1 MVDLTFLPALN
12 HALQSGETD
21 RLDPFMWLPENASKI
36 KETLCSLDPLSATDF
51 ALLSKFISVKVEQT
65 KSIDLSHFS
74 LTGQQVIELLST
86 HEDVEVL
93 NLSHMQQITTDMLR
107 QLIPTLPK
115 LRRLVLLHTIPD
127 SDILSLLSES
137 PEIFYRIEAF
147 IYLAFL
153 HPPDKAAFSPAFSHI
168 TVNGSQVANLPYFTP
183 DQLIQGLTDYTSRLT
198 NTDGFY
204 SFMSM
209 CTRNGPELSL
219 LAAYASVVREPGCSL
234 SKRIVSFVPGSSSK
248 ALKEHKGWFFAWSV
262 LDLCGH
268 PTYLYAFAKINKKNN
283 RRVSAEN

>member
-1 MVDLTFLPALN
+1 
-12 HALQSGETD
+12 
-21 RLDPFMWLPENASKI
+21 
-36 KETLCSLDPLSATDF
+36 
-51 ALLSKFISVKVEQT
+51 
-65 KSIDLSHFS
+65 
-74 LTGQQVIELLST
+74 
-86 HEDVEVL
+86 
-93 NLSHMQQITTDMLR
+93 MLR

-209 CTRNGPELSL
+209 CTRNGPELPL

-268 PTYLYAFAKINKKNN
+268 PTYLYAFAKINKKITEECQ
-283 RRVSAEN
+283 RRINELKFLPDIPQNSDGQATEDNSGVNTSLSDEELHVEETTIISEYADRQFHLFNIKSFFPELVKEGRPALSPAALTRLLELFEILGNKDEKNCAL